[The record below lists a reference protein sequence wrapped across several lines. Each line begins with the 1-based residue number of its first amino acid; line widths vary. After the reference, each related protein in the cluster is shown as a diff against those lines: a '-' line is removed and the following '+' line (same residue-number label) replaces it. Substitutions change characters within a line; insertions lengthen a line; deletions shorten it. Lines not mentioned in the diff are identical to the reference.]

1 MKEKIEKTDFNE
13 MSLES
18 ANEFLN
24 ELLKTE
30 DEELKENVI
39 AFIDA
44 LDYSKIQDKT
54 LNSNLD
60 VIFNNEKIKNVLVEM
75 REQAGVEE

>member
-30 DEELKENVI
+30 GEELKENVI

-60 VIFNNEKIKNVLVEM
+60 VIFNDEKIKNVLVEM